1 MLSSVHDA
9 YRPSGSNS
17 LSPGDKGRDDRAWG
31 AASARRACCG
41 RCPIS
46 RMAHSSLVVG
56 VVTSEVIRLQVRKP
70 AGHGRRAGH
79 QAAGA

>member
-1 MLSSVHDA
+1 M
-9 YRPSGSNS
+9 
-17 LSPGDKGRDDRAWG
+17 G

-70 AGHGRRAGH
+70 AGHGQRAGH